1 MANARARQHESGAD
15 IGMAGERHLG
25 LGREDA
31 DLGGVG
37 GVLRRQHEGRLG
49 QVELGGDFLHLLSR
63 QAGRIG
69 NHGQRIAAE
78 LAVREHVHRDEWNF
92 HGSKSC
98 MPGLISRMTKAQAG
112 PQISYDHGVSLKKLI
127 GETIGAFFDR
137 TVETYRD
144 SEALVV
150 KHQNVRWS
158 WGELG
163 RRVDEL
169 AAGLMALGLE
179 RGDRVGIWS
188 PNTSEWTLTQ
198 FATAK
203 AGLVL
208 VNVNPAYRR
217 SELEY
222 AMNKV
227 ECKALILAPAL
238 KTSNYLEIV
247 RDLVKDRKL
256 PHLKHIVRL
265 GKEKTPGM
273 LNFDEVATGGG
284 NAEKSKLADLGPK
297 LQFDDA
303 INIQFTS
310 GTTGY
315 PKGATLSHHNILNNG
330 YFVGEGLKL
339 TAKDRLCIPVP
350 LYHCFGMVM
359 GNLGCLTHGSTMVYP
374 SEAFDPLATLQ
385 AVAEERCTALYGVP
399 TMFIAQLDHPE
410 FAKFDLKSLRTGI
423 MAGSPCPIEVM
434 KRVQAK
440 MNMHEVTIAYG
451 MTETSPVSTQC
462 ATDDPV
468 ERRVSTVGQVLP
480 HIEIK
485 IIDADG
491 KAVPRGETGEFCTRG
506 YSVMKGYWNDA
517 EKTAEAVDD
526 AGWMHTGDLAT
537 MDEQGYV
544 NIVGRLKD
552 MVIRGGENVYPRE
565 IEEFLYSHPKVQD
578 VQVIGVPDARYGEEI
593 CAWIRLRE
601 GESATPEEIREFCKG
616 QIAHYKIPRYVEF
629 VEAFPMTI
637 TGKIQKFVMREQT
650 IGKLGLKAQK
660 TA

>member
-1 MANARARQHESGAD
+1 
-15 IGMAGERHLG
+15 
-25 LGREDA
+25 
-31 DLGGVG
+31 
-37 GVLRRQHEGRLG
+37 
-49 QVELGGDFLHLLSR
+49 
-63 QAGRIG
+63 
-69 NHGQRIAAE
+69 
-78 LAVREHVHRDEWNF
+78 
-92 HGSKSC
+92 
-98 MPGLISRMTKAQAG
+98 MT
-112 PQISYDHGVSLKKLI
+112 QISYDHGVSDKKLL

-137 TVETYRD
+137 AVETWRD
-144 SEALVV
+144 REALVV
-150 KHQNVRWS
+150 RQQNVRWS

-163 RRVDEL
+163 RRVDDL
-169 AAGLMALGLE
+169 AAGLLSLGLE
-179 RGDRVGIWS
+179 RGDRVGIWA
-188 PNTSEWTLTQ
+188 PNRSEWTLAQ

-203 AGLVL
+203 AGLIL

-238 KTSNYLEIV
+238 KTSNYLEITD
-247 RDLVKDRKL
+247 DLVKAKKL

-265 GKEKTPGM
+265 GPEKTPGM
-273 LNFDEVATGGG
+273 LNFDDVATAGG
-284 NAEKSKLADLGPK
+284 NAEKMKLADLGPK

-310 GTTGY
+310 GTTGH

-330 YFVGEGLKL
+330 YFVAEGLRL
-339 TAKDRLCIPVP
+339 TPDDRLCIPVP

-359 GNLGCLTHGSTMVYP
+359 GNLGCLTHGATMVYP
-374 SEAFDPLATLQ
+374 AEAFDPLATLQ

-410 FAKFDLKSLRTGI
+410 FARFDLKSLRTGI

-434 KRVQAK
+434 KKVQSQ
-440 MNMHEVTIAYG
+440 MNMGEVTIAYG

-485 IIDADG
+485 IVDPEG
-491 KAVPRGETGEFCTRG
+491 KAVPRGATGEFCTRG

-517 EKTAEAVDD
+517 DKTRNAIDE
-526 AGWMHTGDLAT
+526 AGWMRTGDLAT

-565 IEEFLYSHPKVQD
+565 IEEFLYSHPKIQD
-578 VQVIGVPDARYGEEI
+578 VQVIGVPDPRYGEEI
-593 CAWIRLRE
+593 CAWIKLKA
-601 GESATPEEIREFCKG
+601 GQTATAEEIRAFCKG
-616 QIAHYKIPRYVEF
+616 QIAHYKIPRYIEF
-629 VEAFPMTI
+629 VAEFPMTI

-650 IGKLGLKAQK
+650 IKKFGLKAEK

>member
-1 MANARARQHESGAD
+1 MTNAHAS
-15 IGMAGERHLG
+15 
-25 LGREDA
+25 
-31 DLGGVG
+31 
-37 GVLRRQHEGRLG
+37 
-49 QVELGGDFLHLLSR
+49 
-63 QAGRIG
+63 
-69 NHGQRIAAE
+69 
-78 LAVREHVHRDEWNF
+78 
-92 HGSKSC
+92 
-98 MPGLISRMTKAQAG
+98 
-112 PQISYDHGVSLKKLI
+112 PQISYDHGVSAKKLI
-127 GETIGAFFDR
+127 GATIGAFFDGQ
-137 TVETYRD
+137 VEKYRER
-144 SEALVV
+144 EALVV
-150 KHQNVRWS
+150 KHQNVRWT

-163 RRVDEL
+163 RRVDDL
-169 AAGLMALGLE
+169 AAGLMTLGLE

-188 PNTSEWTLTQ
+188 PNTSEWTLAQ

-247 RDLVKDRKL
+247 DDLVKARKL
-256 PHLKHIVRL
+256 PHLRHVIRL
-265 GKEKTPGM
+265 GKERTPGM
-273 LNFDEVATGGG
+273 LNFDDVASAGG
-284 NAEKSKLADLGPK
+284 NVERVKLAELGPK

-310 GTTGY
+310 GTTGH

-330 YFVGEGLKL
+330 YFVGGGLKL
-339 TAKDRLCIPVP
+339 TENDRLCIPVP

-359 GNLGCLTHGSTMVYP
+359 GNLGCLTHGATMVYP
-374 SEAFDPLATLQ
+374 SEAFDPLATLK

-410 FAKFDLKSLRTGI
+410 FEKFDLGSLRTGI

-434 KRVQAK
+434 KRVQSK

-485 IIDADG
+485 IIDTEG
-491 KAVPRGETGEFCTRG
+491 KVVARGETGEFCTRG

-517 EKTAEAVDD
+517 EKTREAIDD
-526 AGWMHTGDLAT
+526 GGWMHTGDLAT
-537 MDEQGYV
+537 MDAEGYV

-565 IEEFLYSHPKVQD
+565 IEEFLYRHPKIQD
-578 VQVIGVPDARYGEEI
+578 VQVIGVPDPKYGEEI
-593 CAWIRLRE
+593 CAWIKLHA
-601 GESATPEEIREFCKG
+601 GQSATPEEIREFCKG
-616 QIAHYKIPRYVEF
+616 QIAHYKIPRYIEF
-629 VEAFPMTI
+629 VPEFPMTI

-650 IGKLGLKAQK
+650 IGKLGLKADK